1 MIEWFYTRA
10 GVQQGPVSFEQL
22 VALAAQG
29 GLDPRVDLVW
39 NESMTQ
45 WAISGE
51 VPGLFPDTFVS
62 APTVGATV
70 NPYSPPQSHSLE
82 PVLAVAGPG
91 LAEIVPGSDPIDP
104 IACISRGFDLTKRHF
119 PMLLL
124 IGLVFLGCSMAPGM
138 VLSFVDV
145 MVQSVVARG
154 DDASTTVSAGWLVIF
169 VLLRI
174 VLQVFSIF
182 LQMGLIRV
190 GLNFVS
196 GRAVSLGQ
204 LFGEGGKLLRA
215 IGATILFS
223 IAMIFGLLLLIFPGV
238 YIALRYGHYLTAIID
253 RNLGVIEAFEYSS
266 SITTN
271 NRGNLFL
278 LALLNMLLFFAGV
291 LLCCVGLIFVAP
303 VAWLGSLVAYR
314 WMQYG
319 HQAAQDHPG
328 TELPMLDGV

>member
-1 MIEWFYTRA
+1 MTDWFYTQA
-10 GVQQGPVSFEQL
+10 GAQQGPVSFEQL

-51 VPGLFPDTFVS
+51 VPGLFPESSAS
-62 APTVGATV
+62 APNAGATV
-70 NPYSPPQSHSLE
+70 NPYSPPQSRWLE
-82 PVLAVAGPG
+82 PAVAAPGPG
-91 LAEIVPGSDPIDP
+91 LTEIVPGSDPIDP
-104 IACISRGFDLTKRHF
+104 VACISRAFDLTKRHF
-119 PMLLL
+119 PMLML
-124 IGLVFLGCSMAPGM
+124 IGLVFLACSMAPGF
-138 VLSFVDV
+138 VLSFVDA
-145 MVQSVVARG
+145 MVSSLAAQG
-154 DDASTTVSAGWLVIF
+154 QDGSTAFGGSWLVIA

-190 GLNFVS
+190 GLNLVS

-223 IAMIFGLLLLIFPGV
+223 IAMIFGLLLLIFPGI

-253 RNLGVIEAFEYSS
+253 RDLGVIEAFEYSS
-266 SITTN
+266 SITTS

-278 LALLNMLLFFAGV
+278 LALLNLLLGLAGV

-303 VAWLGSLVAYR
+303 VVWLASSVAYR

-319 HQAAQDHPG
+319 RQAAQDHPG
-328 TELPMLDGV
+328 TEIPMLDGV